1 MAKKSPKKPTKA
13 KAAAKAKKSPAKH
26 AFRRQSLRARDA
38 LGVFLAEYDRRSA
51 PLGYTNRRARASHLP
66 YKHSETV

>member
-26 AFRRQSLRARDA
+26 AFRA
-38 LGVFLAEYDRRSA
+38 
-51 PLGYTNRRARASHLP
+51 
-66 YKHSETV
+66 

>member
-26 AFRRQSLRARDA
+26 AFRRQSLRARGQ
-38 LGVFLAEYDRRSA
+38 LRGFWAEYDRRSA
-51 PLGYTNRRARASHLP
+51 PLGYANRRARASRLP
-66 YKHSETV
+66 YTRGETV

>member
-26 AFRRQSLRARDA
+26 VPAFRLNHYVRVELSAAR
-38 LGVFLAEYDRRSA
+38 V
-51 PLGYTNRRARASHLP
+51 
-66 YKHSETV
+66 